1 MEITSLYF
9 LSFVFGVLIIYH
21 LLPHRAQNYWLLIAS
36 YVFYIS
42 WSWKFAF
49 LLLVATI
56 FQFELAKRLR
66 RDGQGR
72 TMLLWIGVGA
82 NILLFV
88 IFKASSF
95 YLSRLMIFLE
105 QMGIQPGLGGLQ
117 IVIPLGL
124 SYYVLQNISYLVD
137 VYRGQMPASR
147 NLVDFALY
155 LAYFPKMV
163 AGPIERART
172 FLPTLTRPRLV
183 DNDALARSLVL
194 ILIGLGRKL
203 LIADLLFA
211 HLPWDELAGTPDV
224 FSKLELIGWL
234 SVYAFALYNDFAGYT
249 DIVRGVSGLF
259 GIELSP
265 NFNTP
270 YFSKSFTEFWTRW
283 HITLSQWLR
292 DYVFFPVSRVVARR
306 FTNRNGWQNIVI
318 PAMITMLVSGFWH
331 QPNWQMLLWGA
342 LHGLYLVGERVITLR
357 QSSRLGVQK
366 PYWLGWVSMGI
377 VFFLV
382 LLAWVPFMMR
392 VSSAIDVWNQLLVG
406 PIFSFRDDRLFHS
419 LGILAV
425 ALGLDYAQYRKADEI
440 FFLRLN
446 PALQSAILATVLA
459 LLLIVTSAGQGQPF
473 IYQGF

>member
-9 LSFVFGVLIIYH
+9 LFFVFGILIIYH
-21 LLPHRAQNYWLLIAS
+21 LLPYYAQNYWLLIAS

-42 WSWKFAF
+42 WSWKLAI
-49 LLLVATI
+49 LLLAATV
-56 FQFELAKRLR
+56 FHFELAKRLR
-66 RDGQGR
+66 SDGQGR
-72 TMLLWIGVGA
+72 TMLLWTGVGA

-95 YLSRLMIFLE
+95 YLSRLGMFLE
-105 QMGIQPGLGGLQ
+105 QMGIQSGLGGLQ
-117 IVIPLGL
+117 IVVPLGL

-137 VYRGQMPASR
+137 VYRGQMAASR
-147 NLVDFALY
+147 NLVEFALY

-172 FLPTLTRPRLV
+172 FLPTLARPRRV
-183 DNDALARSLVL
+183 ENEALSRSLVL

-211 HLPWDELAGTPDV
+211 HLPMGELTGTPDV
-224 FSKLELIGWL
+224 FSKLELIGWM

-249 DIVRGVSGLF
+249 SIVRGFSGLF

-292 DYVFFPVSRVVARR
+292 DYIFFPVSRVVARG

-318 PAMITMLVSGFWH
+318 PAIITMLVSGFWH

-357 QSSRLGVQK
+357 QPPGLSVQK
-366 PYWLGWVSMGI
+366 PYWMGWISMGI

-382 LLAWVPFMMR
+382 VVAWVPFMMR

-406 PIFSFRDDRLFHS
+406 PIFGFRDYRLFYS
-419 LGILAV
+419 LSILAV
-425 ALGLDYAQYRKADEI
+425 ALGLDYAQYRKADEV

-446 PALQSAILATVLA
+446 PTLQSAILATVLA
-459 LLLIVTSAGQGQPF
+459 LLLIVSSAGEGQPF
-473 IYQGF
+473 VYQGF